1 MWFRLR
7 SVAGAC
13 VRGLLVSAAA
23 SGTALAAPSVQ
34 PSERVSRNVVVRSQP
49 STQSAPLDA
58 LDPGEQL
65 DLVAEIPRW
74 YEVRLP
80 DGRTGFVSKTWTAV
94 LDFDAADIL
103 RVHFIDVDQGAA
115 TLLEFPCGAILVDA
129 GGRGAAA
136 NAHLID
142 YLDSFF
148 ARRSDLG
155 GRLAAL
161 FITHA
166 HFDHDSNLKK
176 VSDRFR
182 VGGFVYNGDSD
193 VRLAAMVQRA
203 GAAQPPIPVVAVTDQ
218 QIQVSGGD
226 GFSNAIVDPI
236 DCPAIDPEV
245 RILAGGRQANPGW
258 TMAEFQNPNNQSLV
272 VRVDYGAS
280 SLLITGDLETPA
292 IADLVGDYGGSR
304 RLDVD
309 VFAVGHH
316 GADNGTTGP
325 MLEAVTPAIAV
336 ISVGDPDT
344 AGVPMSAFDHGHP
357 RSGMIDILEGAIS
370 RRRTPAVDIMTF
382 SGQEGQ
388 PAARHVTDAIY
399 ATSRDGDV
407 VVAADARGTLQ
418 VRTSR

>member
-7 SVAGAC
+7 SVASAC

-65 DLVAEIPRW
+65 DLVAEVPRW

-94 LDFDAADIL
+94 LDFDAADTL

-148 ARRSDLG
+148 ARRPDLG
-155 GRLAAL
+155 GRLAAV

-193 VRLAAMVQRA
+193 VRLAALVQRA

-218 QIQVSGGD
+218 QIRAWGATASATR
-226 GFSNAIVDPI
+226 SSIRLIVRPSI
-236 DCPAIDPEV
+236 
-245 RILAGGRQANPGW
+245 R
-258 TMAEFQNPNNQSLV
+258 
-272 VRVDYGAS
+272 
-280 SLLITGDLETPA
+280 
-292 IADLVGDYGGSR
+292 
-304 RLDVD
+304 
-309 VFAVGHH
+309 
-316 GADNGTTGP
+316 
-325 MLEAVTPAIAV
+325 
-336 ISVGDPDT
+336 
-344 AGVPMSAFDHGHP
+344 
-357 RSGMIDILEGAIS
+357 RSGSWPAAG
-370 RRRTPAVDIMTF
+370 RRTPAGPWPSSRTPTTRASSSGWIMERPR
-382 SGQEGQ
+382 S
-388 PAARHVTDAIY
+388 
-399 ATSRDGDV
+399 
-407 VVAADARGTLQ
+407 
-418 VRTSR
+418 